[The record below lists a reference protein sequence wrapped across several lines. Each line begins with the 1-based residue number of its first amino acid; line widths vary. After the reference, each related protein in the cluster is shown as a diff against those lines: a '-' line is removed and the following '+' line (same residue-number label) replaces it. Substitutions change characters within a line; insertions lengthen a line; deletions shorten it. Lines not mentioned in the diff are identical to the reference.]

1 MNQLIRSGSIRRNEA
16 TQRPD
21 FSDVANQRA
30 CINVP
35 DDRNFVAIQIEMCG
49 LGGAPIRGDVRKFAH
64 NQRFDVRLCGLFII
78 EVRANVSNVG
88 IR

>member
-1 MNQLIRSGSIRRNEA
+1 VNQLIRSRSIGRNDA
-16 TQRPD
+16 AQRAD

-30 CINVP
+30 RIDVP
-35 DDRNFVAIQIEMCG
+35 DNRDFVTIQIKMCG
-49 LGGAPIRGDVRKFAH
+49 LGGAPIRSDVRKLAH
-64 NQRFDVRLCGLFII
+64 NQRFDIRLCGLFII